1 MSKIG
6 NIRGLKAY
14 IQDIRNCSTKEAER
28 ERVDKELGKIRK
40 KYTSD
45 KAMTAYDKRKYM
57 WKLLYTRLLGYD
69 VDFGV
74 KNASDL
80 IAASGYAEKQVGYVA
95 CSVFLN
101 EKDEFLRLVINSV
114 RNDLISRNEAFQC
127 LALDFIANVGG
138 SEFSQL
144 LTADVMNVLA
154 NGATRPVVRKKAAL
168 CLLRLI
174 RKAPPDADIMQPEVW
189 GVRLATMLED
199 RDLGVLLGLSTLL
212 LGVVSRSYEGYEACV
227 PRIVAVLDRLK
238 QRDVTQDYTYYGLAS
253 PWLQVKC
260 LRVLQYFPPPEE
272 PSVRRT
278 LVDVIKR
285 ILGGSEQVKNVNKN
299 NAVHAI
305 VFEAVAVAIALEE
318 PELMAMG
325 VALLAKFL
333 SVREPNLK
341 YLALENMARLA
352 EVPAVVD
359 TVNRHQKT
367 IIACLRDSDVS
378 IRRRALDLLFIMC
391 TPASS
396 VEIVEE
402 LLSYLTLADYSMR
415 EELVLKTAVLAERFL
430 PSLEWYVDSMLTL
443 MERAGESAM
452 NDLWHSVVQ
461 LVTNHPQLHAYAAH
475 KSVEALRRGASYEV
489 FVKCT
494 GYLLGEYGPLLSAAG
509 EVPLL
514 DQFQLLQERFVAA
527 SPETKALLLT
537 AYEKMLVAEPD
548 NAALREAVDALLA
561 RLAGTLDAELAQRA
575 VEYRGLAARRDVA
588 RAAVQPLPKWE
599 KRTSLL
605 LRRLAEKEGE
615 DADEARE
622 RPAWLAGTEST
633 EEWATSPAAS
643 GAPSIGLPSA
653 ASAPGTATAQT
664 AAANGGA
671 ADLLDLLD
679 MFAAAAAAGPAPIQP
694 AGDVGAWFR
703 KLCAATSGILYEDS
717 FLQVGIKSQLSGST
731 VRLALFLGNK
741 AAESLTQVVLA
752 VAPNPAFALELGPA
766 PAVLEA
772 KKQVQVPLTAT
783 CLAPSPSVPLL
794 QLGYR
799 VPSTGQAL
807 SRSLQLPLPATKFC
821 AAVEVPPAVFQQR
834 WQQVAGPPFK
844 LMQRV
849 PHTGATAPARAAVE
863 GLLSCLHFSL
873 LAGVDASA
881 ATVSAVCVFHS
892 GGAGGAP
899 PRQVPCMVKVEGC
912 GGAAAT
918 VAVATADAATTE
930 ALAQRLL
937 PAEYALGRVVDI
949 MAALGSSLAMSSVQQ
964 LQARSAR
971 PAARQAAAFTPVR
984 AAQSLQG
991 KVVSTNQNKTA
1002 VVEVASLQVH
1012 PVYQKRVRVT
1022 KKYQAH
1028 DEQQQ
1033 CSVGDV
1039 VVLAPSRPLSKT
1051 KRFVVDNIV
1060 KKAQ

>member
-1 MSKIG
+1 
-6 NIRGLKAY
+6 
-14 IQDIRNCSTKEAER
+14 
-28 ERVDKELGKIRK
+28 
-40 KYTSD
+40 
-45 KAMTAYDKRKYM
+45 
-57 WKLLYTRLLGYD
+57 
-69 VDFGV
+69 
-74 KNASDL
+74 
-80 IAASGYAEKQVGYVA
+80 
-95 CSVFLN
+95 
-101 EKDEFLRLVINSV
+101 
-114 RNDLISRNEAFQC
+114 
-127 LALDFIANVGG
+127 
-138 SEFSQL
+138 
-144 LTADVMNVLA
+144 
-154 NGATRPVVRKKAAL
+154 
-168 CLLRLI
+168 
-174 RKAPPDADIMQPEVW
+174 
-189 GVRLATMLED
+189 
-199 RDLGVLLGLSTLL
+199 
-212 LGVVSRSYEGYEACV
+212 
-227 PRIVAVLDRLK
+227 
-238 QRDVTQDYTYYGLAS
+238 
-253 PWLQVKC
+253 
-260 LRVLQYFPPPEE
+260 
-272 PSVRRT
+272 
-278 LVDVIKR
+278 
-285 ILGGSEQVKNVNKN
+285 
-299 NAVHAI
+299 
-305 VFEAVAVAIALEE
+305 
-318 PELMAMG
+318 
-325 VALLAKFL
+325 
-333 SVREPNLK
+333 
-341 YLALENMARLA
+341 
-352 EVPAVVD
+352 
-359 TVNRHQKT
+359 
-367 IIACLRDSDVS
+367 
-378 IRRRALDLLFIMC
+378 
-391 TPASS
+391 
-396 VEIVEE
+396 
-402 LLSYLTLADYSMR
+402 
-415 EELVLKTAVLAERFL
+415 
-430 PSLEWYVDSMLTL
+430 MLTL

-679 MFAAAAAAGPAPIQP
+679 LSDTPTKPASAVASPTAAGAAVAGVAAAGAAGVAAAAAPGNVMDLLSALGGPGSPKAAAAPAAAAANPFDSPKAAAAASVPAAAPAPASPAAAPAPAPVPAAPAPPAPAAAPAPAASAAAAAAPDPFGADMFAAAAAAGPAPIQP

-849 PHTGATAPARAAVE
+849 PHTGATTPARAAVE

-930 ALAQRLL
+930 ALAQRLVQL
-937 PAEYALGRVVDI
+937 L
-949 MAALGSSLAMSSVQQ
+949 AAL
-964 LQARSAR
+964 
-971 PAARQAAAFTPVR
+971 
-984 AAQSLQG
+984 
-991 KVVSTNQNKTA
+991 
-1002 VVEVASLQVH
+1002 
-1012 PVYQKRVRVT
+1012 
-1022 KKYQAH
+1022 
-1028 DEQQQ
+1028 
-1033 CSVGDV
+1033 
-1039 VVLAPSRPLSKT
+1039 
-1051 KRFVVDNIV
+1051 
-1060 KKAQ
+1060 

>member
-1 MSKIG
+1 MAKIA
-6 NIRGLKAY
+6 NIRGLRAY
-14 IQDIRNCSTKEAER
+14 IQDIRNCSTKEAEK

-95 CSVFLN
+95 CAVFLN

-174 RKAPPDADIMQPEVW
+174 RKAPPDAEIMQPEVW
-189 GVRLATMLED
+189 GVKLAAMLED
-199 RDLGVLLGLSTLL
+199 RDLGVLLGLTTLL

-227 PRIVAVLDRLK
+227 PRVVRVLERMK
-238 QRDVTQDYTYYGLAS
+238 QRDVSQDYTYYGLAS

-272 PSVRRT
+272 PGVHKM
-278 LVDVIKR
+278 LVDVIHR
-285 ILGGSEQVKNVNKN
+285 ILGGSEAVKNVNKN

-305 VFEAVAVAIALEE
+305 VFEAVAVAIALDQ
-318 PELMAMG
+318 PELMSQG

-367 IIACLRDSDVS
+367 IIACLRDGDVS

-391 TPASS
+391 TPQNSAD
-396 VEIVEE
+396 IVEE
-402 LLSYLTLADYSMR
+402 LLSYLTLADFSMR

-443 MERAGESAM
+443 MERAGDSAI

-461 LVTNHPQLHAYAAH
+461 LVTNNPQLHAYAAR
-475 KSVEALRRGASYEV
+475 KCVEALHRGASYEV

-494 GYLLGEYGPLLSAAG
+494 GYVLGEYGPMLAQAG
-509 EVPLL
+509 EVPLME
-514 DQFQLLQERFVAA
+514 QFQLLQDRFVAA

-537 AYEKMLVAEPD
+537 VYEKMLVSDPD
-548 NAALREAVDALLA
+548 NAPLREGVEAVLT
-561 RLAGTLDAELAQRA
+561 RYSGTMDAELAQRA
-575 VEYRGLAARRDVA
+575 VEYRGLAARLDVA

-622 RPAWLAGTEST
+622 RPAWMNQSEGD
-633 EEWATSPAAS
+633 EEAAS
-643 GAPSIGLPSA
+643 PSGSAVRPVSLPP
-653 ASAPGTATAQT
+653 SAPGTATAA
-664 AAANGGA
+664 AAANGA

-679 MFAAAAAAGPAPIQP
+679 LSDTPPKVAPLGSPTGGAVPAADSASGGPANVMDLLSSLNGPAYSPPAQPAAGSAAANPFAPAEPAAPPPAAPAFVATPPPPAAAAAAPAASLAAAPAAAAAPAVPDPFGADAFFAAAAGPPPIQP
-694 AGDVGAWFR
+694 TGDVAAWFR
-703 KLCAATSGILYEDS
+703 KLCTATSGILYEDQ
-717 FLQVGIKSQLSGST
+717 FLQIGVKSQLGGTSMQLS
-731 VRLALFLGNK
+731 LFLGNK
-741 AAESLTQVVLA
+741 HSETLQQVVLG
-752 VAPNPAFALELGPA
+752 VPPNPAFAFQLGPL
-766 PAVLEA
+766 PTVLEP
-772 KKQVQVPLTAT
+772 KKQVQVNLSAT
-783 CLAPSPSVPLL
+783 CLVPFTATPQL
-794 QLGYR
+794 QLGYT
-799 VPSTGQAL
+799 VPGTGQVL
-807 SRSLQLPLPATKFC
+807 SRTLDLPLVATKFC
-821 AAVEVPPAVFQQR
+821 QPVEVPPAVFAQR
-834 WQQVAGPPFK
+834 WQQVAGPPLKLSERVGASPGADALLASLGFK
-844 LMQRV
+844 V
-849 PHTGATAPARAAVE
+849 
-863 GLLSCLHFSL
+863 
-873 LAGVDASA
+873 LAGVDANADAGGISA
-881 ATVSAVCVFHS
+881 ACVFHC
-892 GGAGGAP
+892 GGAGGVG
-899 PRQVPCMVKVEGC
+899 PRQVPCMVKVEG
-912 GGAAAT
+912 GSLT
-918 VAVATADAATTE
+918 VATADATASE
-930 ALAQRLL
+930 ALRARL
-937 PAEYALGRVVDI
+937 
-949 MAALGSSLAMSSVQQ
+949 AALLG
-964 LQARSAR
+964 
-971 PAARQAAAFTPVR
+971 
-984 AAQSLQG
+984 
-991 KVVSTNQNKTA
+991 
-1002 VVEVASLQVH
+1002 
-1012 PVYQKRVRVT
+1012 
-1022 KKYQAH
+1022 
-1028 DEQQQ
+1028 
-1033 CSVGDV
+1033 
-1039 VVLAPSRPLSKT
+1039 
-1051 KRFVVDNIV
+1051 
-1060 KKAQ
+1060 